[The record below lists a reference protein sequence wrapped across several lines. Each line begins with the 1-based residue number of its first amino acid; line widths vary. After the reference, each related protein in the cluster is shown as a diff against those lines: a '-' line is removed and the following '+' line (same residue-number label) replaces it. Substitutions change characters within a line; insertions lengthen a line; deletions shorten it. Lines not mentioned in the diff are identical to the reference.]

1 MSRQGGLC
9 VGQRTA
15 EEGIVILTEALLL
28 YPGAPVELLGSHQSI
43 DDVAADAGTIS
54 YEILTQL
61 GHRYAREYHAAQA
74 IEQKRSMTA

>member
-1 MSRQGGLC
+1 MDSITLD
-9 VGQRTA
+9 VTD
-15 EEGIVILTEALLL
+15 VPDMLL
-28 YPGAPVELLGSHQSI
+28 YPGAPVELLGPHQSI